1 MNCMSCKSEI
11 PSSLKH
17 SLSKN
22 ECPVCG
28 GKIFDE
34 EKMAIIKEIQ
44 GTILEEV
51 PIKDDLAHKLALI
64 LFSKYNMNVK
74 ITQKIVPQY
83 APAKIVEEKSDGEI
97 SQEERDRILEE
108 VAKEKYNMIDGVVDT
123 TKKVKGNAD
132 PKLVAE
138 LTNVF
143 NDLGNNDTAENIL
156 EQERLIR
163 LQTQQQKLNSGSGK
177 VKRSS

>member
-1 MNCMSCKSEI
+1 MNCINCKAEI

-34 EKMAIIKEIQ
+34 EKMAVIREIQ

-74 ITQKIVPQY
+74 MTQKTIVQSSP
-83 APAKIVEEKSDGEI
+83 KIIEEKNDDEI
-97 SQEERDRILEE
+97 SQEERDMILEE
-108 VAKEKYNMIDGVVDT
+108 VAKEKYNMIDGTIVDT
-123 TKKVKGNAD
+123 SKKSKGNAD

-143 NDLGNNDTAENIL
+143 NDLGNNDTSENIL

-163 LQTQQQKLNSGSGK
+163 LQTQQQKLNSGIGK
-177 VKRSS
+177 VKRS